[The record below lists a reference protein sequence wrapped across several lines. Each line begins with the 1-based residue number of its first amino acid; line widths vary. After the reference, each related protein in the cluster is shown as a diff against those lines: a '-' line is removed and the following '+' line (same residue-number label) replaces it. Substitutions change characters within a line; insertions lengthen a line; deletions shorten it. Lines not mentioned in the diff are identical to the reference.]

1 MASSSS
7 NPFLFAFISVVC
19 FFFFLIENEPFVSA
33 ITRKEASELLQQT
46 QHHVHLT
53 SFFPSSSCT
62 SPPKGASR
70 KGYLEVVH
78 KHGPCSEPKQ
88 QTSSSSFI
96 IPHREILMR
105 DQARARS
112 IHSKLYRRHNYNEV
126 AKVDVS
132 SNRRLDRVQLPAKSG
147 VLLGTGNYFVT
158 VGLGSP
164 KRDLSLDFDT
174 GSDLTWT
181 QCEPCLGSCYSQ
193 KQPVFDPSHSSSYSD
208 VSCSSS
214 QCSQLL
220 SATGF
225 FPLCNTTTRA
235 CMYGLIYAD
244 ESTSI
249 GFFAKEKLTIS
260 PTDVFDDFLFGCGQ
274 NNTGLFGGTAGLLGL
289 GRDPLSFVQQTAHKY
304 HRIFSYCLPSTPSAV
319 GYLNFGPSH
328 RYSYGDVKYT
338 PFSSIFKNSSFYGLD
353 FVGISLGGVNIPI
366 SASSGTV
373 IDSGSEVTWLPPAA
387 YSSLRDEF
395 QRQMWRYPKADPVEV
410 LDTCYNLRGYE
421 VVHLPKV
428 SLTFGGGV
436 NVTLDASGIL
446 YVVSKEQACLGFAA
460 NKVDGDEGDDVV
472 IIGNTQQKTLEVVYD
487 VDGERI
493 GFRSHGCK

>member
-7 NPFLFAFISVVC
+7 NPFLFAFVSVVC
-19 FFFFLIENEPFVSA
+19 FFFFLIENKPFVSA

-112 IHSKLYRRHNYNEV
+112 IHSKLYKRHNYNEV
-126 AKVDVS
+126 
-132 SNRRLDRVQLPAKSG
+132 AKSG

-214 QCSQLL
+214 QCSHLL
-220 SATGF
+220 SATAK
-225 FPLCNTTTRA
+225 A

-304 HRIFSYCLPSTPSAV
+304 HRIFSYCLPSTPSAI